1 VVATRPD
8 VLFIVSGKTIEAET
22 LQRIRRDTDTII
34 INLFTDNPVLM
45 GKFDA
50 IEPCH
55 IYLVKDTYVTGLL
68 HQAGLHNVHY
78 LPQCTNHHVYKPM
91 DIPESDAALFRADI
105 TLIGSMYPYRRRF
118 MEEIAELRPVIW
130 GRGWKRSKNNLLREN
145 YRGRDIRGTEKTLAM
160 NGAAININLHHPLND
175 IFGTNSRT
183 FDISACRS
191 FQLADYKSDMEELL
205 KVGEE
210 IICFRD
216 ADEFKTLA
224 RYYLDHPD
232 ERADIAGRAYER
244 TLKEHTYERRA
255 ATVVELIKSV

>member
-1 VVATRPD
+1 
-8 VLFIVSGKTIEAET
+8 
-22 LQRIRRDTDTII
+22 
-34 INLFTDNPVLM
+34 M

-55 IYLVKDTYVTGLL
+55 LYLVKDTYVTGLL
-68 HQAGLHNVHY
+68 HRAGLHNVHY

-91 DIPESDAALFRADI
+91 DIPESDASLFIADI
-105 TLIGSMYPYRRRF
+105 ALIGSMYPYRRRF
-118 MEEIAELRPVIW
+118 MEEIADMQPVIW
-130 GRGWKRSKNNLLREN
+130 GRGWKRTKNVQLREN

-175 IFGTNSRT
+175 ILGTSSRT

-191 FQLADYKSDMEELL
+191 FQLADYKSDMEDLL

-210 IICFRD
+210 IICFKN
-216 ADEFKTLA
+216 ADEFRKLA

-232 ERADIAGRAYER
+232 ERAEIAGRAYDR

-255 ATVVELIKSV
+255 ATVLELIKSV